1 MFEITVISAP
11 NRPTFRVS
19 DKLSNRQISDEVAR
33 RFGAY
38 HANRPFADP
47 NVCGMPHSWAG
58 EKVEA
63 AAA

>member
-11 NRPTFRVS
+11 DRPTFRVPATLTN
-19 DKLSNRQISDEVAR
+19 KQISDEVAS

-47 NVCGMPHSWAG
+47 DVCGMPHSWVG

-63 AAA
+63 AA